1 MEIINSNS
9 VYQLRIY
16 KLFDRNKKEFYERF
30 RDHALRIMKKYGFNI
45 VKMWQSNNNSVPEFI
60 YLLKW
65 ENENVLKKCWE
76 EFMADEEWKNIKD
89 LTHAKYGYM
98 VESIEDRI
106 LLDPPIKLSIPTKM
120 TKF

>member
-1 MEIINSNS
+1 MEIKNTNS

-16 KLFDRNKKEFYERF
+16 KLFDRNKKEFFERF
-30 RDHALRIMKKYGFNI
+30 YDHALRIMKKYNFNI
-45 VKMWQSNNNSVPEFI
+45 VRIWQSNNNGVPEFI

-65 ENENVLKKCWE
+65 ENEDVLKKCWA

-89 LTHAKYGYM
+89 RTHAKYGYM

-106 LLDPPIKLSIPTKM
+106 LLDVPINLGK
-120 TKF
+120 